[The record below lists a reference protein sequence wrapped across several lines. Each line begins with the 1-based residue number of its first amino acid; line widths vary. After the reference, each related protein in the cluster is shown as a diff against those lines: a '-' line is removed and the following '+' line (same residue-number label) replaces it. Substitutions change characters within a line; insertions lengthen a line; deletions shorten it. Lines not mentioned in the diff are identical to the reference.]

1 MPDKNQLPCGHIIDH
16 YEPIQEKIVDTK
28 TGAVTVVYKK
38 DASGK
43 NSLKRHV
50 RGDAVYRGGSVASC
64 NKDGRVFTFI
74 PGRWIENKEAKPPAA
89 ELVVE

>member
-50 RGDAVYRGGSVASC
+50 KGDAEYRGGSQALC
-64 NKDGRVFTFI
+64 KADGNSYTFL
-74 PGRWIENKEAKPPAA
+74 PGRWVLNRPREPPPS
-89 ELVVE
+89 ELVGE

>member
-1 MPDKNQLPCGHIIDH
+1 MPDKNHLPCGHIIDH

-43 NSLKRHV
+43 NSLKRHIK
-50 RGDAVYRGGSVASC
+50 GDGHYYGGSRAIC
-64 NKDGRVFTFI
+64 EADQRVFTFI
-74 PGRWIENKEAKPPAA
+74 PGRWVEDKPTKPPAA